1 MKDILVH
8 LDGTAAD
15 DTRIAHAGFVVGL
28 FEAHLTGLL
37 TNIMQVPAMPVAD
50 GIAYAAY
57 LQSTQEKT
65 KLQGDRDAERLSH
78 RLDALTASSELRR
91 LDIFSEA
98 VWQVVAMQARTSDL
112 LIALRPYGSERGE
125 GLADVVEAGLFESGR
140 AVYVVPED
148 RAPPTA
154 LQSVLIGWND
164 TPAAAHAIAEAMP
177 FLRKAGQVVVVTV
190 DEGEPAEQ
198 AGEEPGA
205 DIARHLDR
213 HGINVEMRHVAG
225 WSNTS
230 DALLNEV
237 ERSGADLVVLG
248 AYGHS
253 RLREWVL
260 GGTTR
265 DCLTRCPIPMIMA
278 H

>member
-37 TNIMQVPAMPVAD
+37 TNIMQAPVMPVAD
-50 GIAYAAY
+50 GMAYAVY
-57 LQSTQEKT
+57 LESIQEKT
-65 KLQGDRDAERLSH
+65 KERGDRDAERLAH
-78 RLDALTASSELRR
+78 RLDAVTASSELRR

-98 VWQVVAMQARTSDL
+98 VWQVVAMQARASDL
-112 LIALRPYGSERGE
+112 LIALRPYGSERDE
-125 GLADVVEAGLFESGR
+125 GQADVVEAGLFESGR
-140 AVYVVPED
+140 AVYVAPEGA
-148 RAPPTA
+148 APPAA

-190 DEGEPAEQ
+190 DEREAAEQ

-213 HGINVEMRHVAG
+213 HGINVELRHVAG

-237 ERSGADLVVLG
+237 ERTGADLAVLG

-265 DCLTRCPIPMIMA
+265 DCLTRCPVPIIMA